1 MSPEYCIITPRLA
14 LKLIPNE
21 DANKLRDCV
30 SHSPSLHRWIDWC
43 EPDFTL
49 QQAERFLLST
59 RLNWVKSEAYGFGVY
74 RRYNEELIGMVAI
87 NEIYHTFNMVSVGY
101 WIRDSEQHNGYA
113 KEAVD
118 GLVNFC
124 FEQLKI
130 TRVEIVCDP
139 DNKPSQRLAEQCGA
153 VFEATARNRF
163 IYKGQPRTGLVY
175 SVVPE

>member
-1 MSPEYCIITPRLA
+1 MITPRLA

-118 GLVNFC
+118 GL
-124 FEQLKI
+124 
-130 TRVEIVCDP
+130 
-139 DNKPSQRLAEQCGA
+139 
-153 VFEATARNRF
+153 
-163 IYKGQPRTGLVY
+163 
-175 SVVPE
+175 